1 MSVYLDYF
9 QWDELVAKIQE
20 QLNKLDTLITRSEDQ
35 ISKLDDV
42 KIKLLDLLSKVDALI
57 SRSDSQLTKLDSVLS
72 KLDSI
77 LGALGAPEPTFAV
90 TVNAS
95 AVAANKHHLVLFN
108 GSTYKVKVINI
119 TLNADLTGA
128 VTGYIM
134 NYNVHRISGY
144 SGGTALTIVP
154 YDPSDTLP
162 TGITAVTAPTSVT
175 VLHSGLLTISIN
187 PEETGGDCIAI
198 FDVAK
203 RGGKPIV
210 LSSGQGITI
219 QQYGTAGVGRLSATV
234 IFTVA

>member
-1 MSVYLDYF
+1 MSVYIDYF
-9 QWDELVAKIQE
+9 QWDEIIAKIQD
-20 QLNKLDTLITRSEDQ
+20 QLSKLDILITNSGDQ

-42 KIKLLDLLSKVDALI
+42 NTKLLDLLSKIDTLI

-72 KLDSI
+72 KLDAI
-77 LGALGAPEPTFAV
+77 LGTLGAPEPTFAV

-95 AVAANKHHLVLFN
+95 SVAANKHHLVLFN
-108 GSTYKVKVINI
+108 NSTYKVKVINI
-119 TLNADLTGA
+119 TINADITA
-128 VTGYIM
+128 TVSGYIM

-175 VLHSGLLTISIN
+175 ILHSGLLTLSIN
-187 PEETGGDCIAI
+187 PEETGGSCHAI

-210 LSSGQGITI
+210 LNSGQGITI